1 MGQDRR
7 AKAGRGRQ
15 VSETVDALSELI
27 ASTDQVVDPAQ
38 SYMLGQLGAEL
49 VASGSQLQLSDA
61 IVAINDHQQSE
72 DTSQFRESVL
82 AMMSGLLQGVLA
94 AQQSAGQTDE
104 QLTVRERVLNLLA
117 VEPQNPTSLSDQIGC
132 SPETVSRALG
142 RLRKVGL
149 VEPKASSELDDGRV
163 VTYRLT
169 DKGEQRQDDRFFGR
183 LGDQEEVISDDDQVD
198 QDYDF
203 DQVTQTVTEAVAEL
217 NTHAPAIAATFYQ
230 GLNVLKDQAHNP
242 ELRAAAMGE
251 LSAGY

>member
-1 MGQDRR
+1 M
-7 AKAGRGRQ
+7 
-15 VSETVDALSELI
+15 SETVDALSELI
-27 ASTDQVVDPAQ
+27 ASTDEVIDPAQ
-38 SYMLGQLGAEL
+38 SYLLGQLGAEL

-61 IVAINDHQQSE
+61 IVAITDAQQKD

-94 AQQSAGQTDE
+94 AQQSAGQTAA

-163 VTYRLT
+163 VTYQLT
-169 DKGEQRQDDRFFGR
+169 DKGEKRQDDRFFGR
-183 LGDQEEVISDDDQVD
+183 LGDEEGISDHDQVD
-198 QDYDF
+198 QEYDY

-217 NTHAPAIAATFYQ
+217 NTHAPAIAATFYP
-230 GLNVLKDQAHNP
+230 GLDALKDQVHNP
-242 ELRAAAMGE
+242 ELRAAAIGE